1 VHCAAAAALFADKG
15 AQQGERRF
23 CMVHPCLSPT
33 VAVVVALLAAPTTTG
48 GSIIHE
54 AAAAAPPAAAHIYGG
69 SSAHRRRAAA
79 AAAAPPARQP
89 HFALSIDQTAGVA
102 LPASCPQG
110 NFSIRH
116 TTAITWRGSAYI
128 YADIVPDND
137 PYFPDSYSST
147 IGAFSS
153 PNGTSGP
160 WTYHGIVLPKGN
172 SSKSWDNGTPICPG
186 AAT

>member
-1 VHCAAAAALFADKG
+1 
-15 AQQGERRF
+15 
-23 CMVHPCLSPT
+23 MVHPCLPPT
-33 VAVVVALLAAPTTTG
+33 VAVMVALLAAPTTTG
-48 GSIIHE
+48 GSIIDE
-54 AAAAAPPAAAHIYGG
+54 AAAAAPPAAAHGG
-69 SSAHRRRAAA
+69 SSAHRRRRAAA
-79 AAAAPPARQP
+79 AAAAALPARRQP

-102 LPASCPQG
+102 LPTSCPQG

-137 PYFPDSYSST
+137 PYFPDSYSSA

-160 WTYHGIVLPKGN
+160 WNYHGIVLPKGN